1 MLLSW
6 SIRHLTF
13 KGLTMF
19 ENLEEY
25 FVDLVEEGQ
34 EEAIVFECCAEDR
47 EHAKE
52 QAENSYPQCT
62 IVSIL

>member
-1 MLLSW
+1 
-6 SIRHLTF
+6 
-13 KGLTMF
+13 MF

-34 EEAIVFECCAEDR
+34 EEAIVFECWAEDR